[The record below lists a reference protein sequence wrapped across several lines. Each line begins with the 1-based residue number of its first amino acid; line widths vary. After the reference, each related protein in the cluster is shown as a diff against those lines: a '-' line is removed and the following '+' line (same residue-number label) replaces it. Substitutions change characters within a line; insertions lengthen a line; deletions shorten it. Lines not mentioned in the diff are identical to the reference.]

1 MKLQHHWC
9 AEQKDATFVCRGRF
23 RHVYSADI
31 KRQSESCEFIKKQ
44 ECAISW
50 NTRVTTKIFKPKT
63 SVTQTAEIIYTSH
76 DAQPHKKYI
85 NVKKK
90 YKSLSHGTE
99 DVRLKNKVSYFN
111 KAPLIIWIY
120 SIYICI

>member
-1 MKLQHHWC
+1 MRLQHLWR
-9 AEQKDATFVCRGRF
+9 AEQKDASLCVGARF

-31 KRQSESCEFIKKQ
+31 KRQSGSCEFIKKQ

-76 DAQPHKKYI
+76 DAQPYKNYI
-85 NVKKK
+85 NVK
-90 YKSLSHGTE
+90 
-99 DVRLKNKVSYFN
+99 
-111 KAPLIIWIY
+111 IIK
-120 SIYICI
+120 